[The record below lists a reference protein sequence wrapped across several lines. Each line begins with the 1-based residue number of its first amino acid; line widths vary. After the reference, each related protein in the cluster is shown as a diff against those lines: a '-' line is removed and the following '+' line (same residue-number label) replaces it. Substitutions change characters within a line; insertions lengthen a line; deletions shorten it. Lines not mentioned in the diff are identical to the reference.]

1 MQQPTPPGTADA
13 PCSVTGTPPPSV
25 LGLNTYLM
33 YATGKAARRR
43 LTDALAAHGLR
54 LWHLTILA
62 MLDEAGRLSK
72 GDLAT
77 RLDMNQSDLTRTVT
91 DLDAAGYVECARD
104 ASDRRRIEVALTPA
118 GRAALTRLQADVT
131 GTETELLAA
140 LDHEERERFTDLL
153 RRVHGRLEEGRAGG
167 SAARAGQEPA
177 VGRP

>member
-1 MQQPTPPGTADA
+1 MHQPSPPGTAGA
-13 PCSVTGTPPPSV
+13 PRSAAGTPSSV

-43 LTDALAAHGLR
+43 LTDTLAAHGLR

-91 DLDAAGYVECARD
+91 DLDGAGYVECARD
-104 ASDRRRIEVALTPA
+104 ASDRRRIEVTLTPA
-118 GRAALTRLQADVT
+118 GRHALARLQAEVSS
-131 GTETELLAA
+131 TETELLSV
-140 LDHEERERFTDLL
+140 LDHEERERFTALL
-153 RRVHGRLEEGRAGG
+153 RRVHVQLEEGRAGG
-167 SAARAGQEPA
+167 PVPRPAQETA
-177 VGRP
+177 VDCA